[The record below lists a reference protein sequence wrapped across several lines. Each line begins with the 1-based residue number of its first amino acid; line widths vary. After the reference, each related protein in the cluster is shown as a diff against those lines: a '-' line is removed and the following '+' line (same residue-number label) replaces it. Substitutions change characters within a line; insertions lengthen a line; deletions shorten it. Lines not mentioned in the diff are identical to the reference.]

1 MALHAPGEFLD
12 DGGVADVFFL
22 RGLRHEQVF
31 AHEPYEQVAVVGGKL
46 VGLGELGGILCAE
59 LGMVAAASF
68 GDVVEQGGK
77 VEDGLLGVVLHEGGE
92 GGVFVAVF
100 FLGEA
105 A

>member
-1 MALHAPGEFLD
+1 
-12 DGGVADVFFL
+12 
-22 RGLRHEQVF
+22 
-31 AHEPYEQVAVVGGKL
+31 
-46 VGLGELGGILCAE
+46 
-59 LGMVAAASF
+59 MVAAASF